1 MLVLEILEKLLGLL
15 IPETNILIAEK
26 EMSNRLG
33 GVDKLIDDKSAAVL
47 KSLRLDDPTRI
58 VSIILL
64 RVSLFGA
71 NDVQS

>member
-1 MLVLEILEKLLGLL
+1 MGLL

-26 EMSNRLG
+26 EMSNRL